1 MRWEIQIDGP
11 RAILRQLALVVSDND
26 IRLVRRDDH
35 FFLSGSLLDSCG
47 DIGNVRCEAGR
58 IITLLSGSA
67 RLSLG
72 STESLHIGVVTACE
86 KITDREPIE
95 DSREAPRTR
104 KLDAVEHRSISQA
117 NGIRGNGGR
126 RFPSRCAKR
135 SRIGRWRRR
144 SSCVNAADLNWVELV
159 TIYNVIEEAT
169 GGRPA
174 VASFSG
180 VTENAIKRLHQTAK
194 SVAGAEDG
202 ARDDRGTQPTSIPM
216 TLTEARSFIDHL
228 LMSWFASVTLS
239 RTRVPLTE
247 TSA

>member
-1 MRWEIQIDGP
+1 MRWEIQIEGP

-86 KITDREPIE
+86 KITDRELIE
-95 DSREAPRTR
+95 NSREAPRTR
-104 KLDAVEHRSISQA
+104 KLDAGTSIDEPGERNSWQQ
-117 NGIRGNGGR
+117 
-126 RFPSRCAKR
+126 
-135 SRIGRWRRR
+135 R
-144 SSCVNAADLNWVELV
+144 SSLSKSLREALSNRAMAKALELRNAADLNWVELV
-159 TIYNVIEEAT
+159 TIYNIIEEAT

-194 SVAGAEDG
+194 SVAGAEDVAG
-202 ARDDRGTQPTSIPM
+202 DDRGTQLTSKPM

-239 RTRVPLTE
+239 RTSYR
-247 TSA
+247 

>member
-1 MRWEIQIDGP
+1 MRWEIQIEGP

-104 KLDAVEHRSISQA
+104 KLDAGTSIDE
-117 NGIRGNGGR
+117 
-126 RFPSRCAKR
+126 PSERN
-135 SRIGRWRRR
+135 SWQRR
-144 SSCVNAADLNWVELV
+144 SSLSKSLREALSNRAMAKALELRNAADLNWVELV

-194 SVAGAEDG
+194 SVAGAEDA
-202 ARDDRGTQPTSIPM
+202 ARDDRGTQLTSIPM

-239 RTRVPLTE
+239 RTSYR
-247 TSA
+247 